1 MNDMKLSDRSSGLL
15 EKLVGEAM
23 TLGELE
29 YRHRLARGT
38 IESIET
44 MARRESLALRQ
55 GHRNKLPASDLAV
68 IRIVNREY
76 RKQLKNRLKIERDD
90 LETIQ
95 TMIEL
100 TKVRLAKT
108 QNRLG
113 IS

>member
-29 YRHRLARGT
+29 YRHRLTRGT
-38 IESIET
+38 IESIEA

-55 GHRNKLPASDLAV
+55 GQRNLPASDLAI
-68 IRIVNREY
+68 IRIVNGEY

-113 IS
+113 AS